1 MPSAVSDWS
10 LSMATG
16 GKPVYLP
23 YSQTSASVYSQDGR
37 YIIMALAHQLRVYFI
52 STRQCIKT
60 IDLELADLADI
71 KLDVTSSNQV
81 LLFKSSGELVTVNWK
96 DKVSQPIVST
106 ISIKSNLP
114 ILSVISVKHLSC
126 VIVTGRVDK
135 KKNGSAPHTRY
146 ISYFDRNLETLTP
159 IIEVSNSINFAV
171 SLDNSKVAF
180 VTSDN
185 EINLFDLAEIYKID
199 NIEGLKEEDISKEV
213 IPFIYKSS
221 ITSIAVSNDSVVALG
236 TSSGPIQI
244 VYGGLITPKPQR
256 VLKWHLDQ
264 VKSLCFTEDNNY
276 LLSGGMEKVLV
287 FWQLETE
294 KKQFLPRL
302 NGTIDK
308 ISIDAHKNDY
318 ISLELKVDSTDNNY
332 EILVISAIDLVS
344 RLSVNTIRPK
354 FAHNI
359 KNTINK
365 TKKKYTKN
373 PSDFD
378 KLKIRYDY
386 SCNFEIHPKTKNL
399 YFPNDSNIQAF
410 DLFKNE
416 QVFIQHAAPVLNV
429 GKVRSETKL
438 LDPLVTLLKFT
449 RDGEWMCTF
458 DEFKNTEV
466 DSLLLKNEK
475 QYALKFWKFI
485 ENKDNTASGSIPGN
499 STKSGHWELTTKIL
513 DPHGSNPI
521 LAMIPAPTSYF
532 NGLAFLTADN
542 KGGLRIWRPSFPK
555 EAYRTSSQRSQQ
567 TAWAL
572 RKARSP
578 GALSSEAVALS
589 WSDDNSLIFLGHE
602 CSITTINSRTLED
615 TPDFAIPSLSGS
627 RVRSLNIVDNNL
639 VVLSKTRISSFDL
652 ISGELTGLVAKVSTT
667 YGGKNL
673 IAIDPLKKLIC
684 LALNY
689 YDTTSSEGD
698 STDTEKFTIKS
709 KILVFKP
716 DQLKPV
722 SVQFHDSG
730 VSSIRY
736 FNSSFI
742 FVDLDCRVGTVYN
755 TADEITETVETG
767 LTQEINNMLI
777 TAQATADIINDRNVD
792 VKLGNQGNGDGGMD
806 IDDGVQYTQKVV
818 DLHTFQPIFQNL
830 EGVQIESLF
839 DRIVNVLK

>member
-1 MPSAVSDWS
+1 MPSAISDWS

-16 GKPVYLP
+16 GKPVFLP
-23 YSQTSASVYSQDGR
+23 YSQASASVYSSDGR
-37 YIIMALAHQLRVYFI
+37 YIIIALAHQLRVYFI

-60 IDLELADLADI
+60 IDLNLEDLVDI
-71 KLDVTSSNQV
+71 KLDVTNMNQV

-96 DKVSQPIVST
+96 DKVSQPIVSN
-106 ISIKSNLP
+106 INIKSNLP
-114 ILSVISVKHLSC
+114 ILSVISVKHLSF
-126 VIVTGRVDK
+126 IIITGRIDK
-135 KKNGSAPHTRY
+135 KKNGSSPHTRY
-146 ISYFDRNLETLTP
+146 INYFDRNQETLTP

-171 SLDNSKVAF
+171 SLDNSKIAF

-185 EINLFDLAEIYKID
+185 EVNLFDLSDIYKLD
-199 NIEGLKEEDISKEV
+199 NIENLKDDDISNEI
-213 IPFIYKSS
+213 IPFVYKSA
-221 ITSIAVSNDSVVALG
+221 ITAIAVSNDSIVALG
-236 TSSGPIQI
+236 TTSGPIQI

-302 NGTIDK
+302 NGTIEK
-308 ISIDAHKNDY
+308 ISIDTHKNDY
-318 ISLELKVDSTDNNY
+318 ISLELRVDSIDNIH

-344 RLSVNTIRPK
+344 RLSVNTIRPR

-373 PSDFD
+373 SSDFD

-386 SCNFEIHPKTKNL
+386 SCNFEINPKTKNL
-399 YFPNDSNIQAF
+399 YFPNDSSIQAF

-438 LDPLVTLLKFT
+438 LDPSVTLLKFT
-449 RDGEWMCTF
+449 HDGEWMCTF

-466 DSLLLKNEK
+466 DDLLLKNEK

-485 ENKDNTASGSIPGN
+485 ENKDNTSTAATPGN
-499 STKSGHWELTTKIL
+499 SSKTGHWELTTKII
-513 DPHGSNPI
+513 DPHGNNPI
-521 LAMIPAPTSYF
+521 LSMIPAPTSYF

-555 EAYRTSSQRSQQ
+555 EAYKTSSQRSQQ
-567 TAWAL
+567 TAWTL
-572 RKARSP
+572 RKSRSP

-589 WSDDNSLIFLGHE
+589 WSDDSSLIFLGHE
-602 CSITTINSRTLED
+602 CTITTINSKTLED
-615 TPDFAIPSLSGS
+615 TPDFKIPSLSGS
-627 RVRSLNIVDNNL
+627 RVRSLNLVDNNL

-652 ISGELTGLVAKVSTT
+652 ISGELTGLVAKVNTT

-673 IAIDPLKKLIC
+673 IAIDPVKKLIC

-689 YDTTSSEGD
+689 YDTTA
-698 STDTEKFTIKS
+698 TDNNDNEKFTIKS
-709 KILVFKP
+709 KILIFKP
-716 DQLKPV
+716 NQLKPI
-722 SVQFHDSG
+722 SVQYHDTG

-742 FVDLDCRVGTVYN
+742 FVDLDCRVGTIYN
-755 TADEITETVETG
+755 NATDDITDAVEIG

-777 TAQATADIINDRNVD
+777 TAQATADVINDRNVE
-792 VKLGNQGNGDGGMD
+792 VKVGKQNKADDGMD
-806 IDDGVQYTQKVV
+806 IDDGLQYSQKVI
-818 DLHTFQPIFQNL
+818 DLHTFQPIFQNI